1 MDIEDAV
8 RETNAVRA
16 RRRESTV
23 SPPFL
28 ITTTAEDRV
37 DNGIAMLSV
46 MLDAGRAPGFA
57 IFVNDF
63 PGLGG
68 GPPAHH
74 HNSYDE
80 AFYVLIGEMEF
91 CVDGV
96 TERVLPG
103 SMAFVPR
110 GATHAFRNPAPETA
124 RMLVV
129 TTPEAIDLIVRM
141 SEGSRDPEALRALF
155 AAHDSEIDGPP
166 LGPPTVAL

>member
-1 MDIEDAV
+1 M
-8 RETNAVRA
+8 
-16 RRRESTV
+16 

-28 ITTTAEDRV
+28 ITPTAEGGV

-46 MLDAGRAPGFA
+46 MLQPGRAPGFA

-80 AFYVLIGEMEF
+80 AFYVFIGEMEF
-91 CVDGV
+91 CVDGT
-96 TERVLPG
+96 TERVPTG

-110 GATHAFRNPAPETA
+110 GATHSFRNPAPEAA

-141 SEGSRDPEALRALF
+141 PQGARDPEALRALF
-155 AAHDSEIDGPP
+155 AAHDSGIDGPP
-166 LGPPTVAL
+166 LGPL